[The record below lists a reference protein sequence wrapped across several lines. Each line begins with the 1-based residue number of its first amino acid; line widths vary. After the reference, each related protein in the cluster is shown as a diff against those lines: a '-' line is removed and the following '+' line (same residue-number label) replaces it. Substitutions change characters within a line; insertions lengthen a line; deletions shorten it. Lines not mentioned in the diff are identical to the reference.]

1 MQRKKMATK
10 DGEHLLR
17 EFSKTAYPYEI
28 RKINARIYHITGL
41 GHSNAIAIEG
51 ETSWIL
57 VDTLDCDTR
66 AIKMRERLTEIADK
80 PVKTIIFTHGHYD
93 HRAGSGVFKD
103 TAEEIIAFSPRR
115 QVLKHYDRLHDV
127 LQKRTVRQ
135 FGYTLTDE
143 ECISQ
148 GIGIRE
154 GAVLGEGQRVYLAA
168 NIVYEQDVVQRVI
181 DGVNIELVSA
191 VGETDDQLFVWLPDD
206 GVLCCGDNYFG
217 CFPNLY
223 AIRGSQYRD
232 IATWIESL
240 NTLLTYPATALL
252 PGHTRA
258 VTGYETI
265 QDVLG
270 HFRNALEYIL
280 LNTLDCMNKGMS
292 ESETVEAVKLPKE
305 LAEKPYL
312 QEYYGT
318 VEWSVRSVYH
328 GYVGWF
334 DGNPTNLAKLSDRV
348 FDSKIVSLI
357 GEEKLMDAIKQC
369 LEEEAFQM
377 AVQLCDLFIKSDI
390 RSSECSQLKARG
402 LLGLARITTSANGRH
417 YYICYAKELCSS
429 K

>member
-1 MQRKKMATK
+1 
-10 DGEHLLR
+10 
-17 EFSKTAYPYEI
+17 
-28 RKINARIYHITGL
+28 
-41 GHSNAIAIEG
+41 
-51 ETSWIL
+51 
-57 VDTLDCDTR
+57 
-66 AIKMRERLTEIADK
+66 MRERLTEIADK

-115 QVLKHYDRLHDV
+115 QVLKHYDRLNDV

-154 GAVLGEGQRVYLAA
+154 GAALGEGERVYLMPTT
-168 NIVYEQDVVQRVI
+168 VYEQDSVQRVI
-181 DGVNIELVSA
+181 DGVKMELVSA

-240 NTLLTYPATALL
+240 NTMLTYPATALV

-258 VTGYETI
+258 VIGYETI

-270 HFRNALEYIL
+270 NFRNALEYIL
-280 LNTLDCMNKGMS
+280 LNTLDCMNQGMS
-292 ESETVEAVKLPKE
+292 ESETVETVTLPKE

-334 DGNPTNLAKLSDRV
+334 DGNPTHLAKLSDRV
-348 FDSKIVSLI
+348 FDGKLVSLI
-357 GEEKLMDAIKQC
+357 GEEKLIGEIERC
-369 LEEEAFQM
+369 LEKEAFQM
-377 AVQLCDLFIKSDI
+377 AVQLCDLFIRSDI
-390 RSSECSQLKARG
+390 RSSDCLQLKARG
-402 LLGLARITTSANGRH
+402 LMGLARLTTSANGRH
-417 YYICYAKELCSS
+417 YYICCAKEICSGA
-429 K
+429 